1 MTTQKNKNLSRDQ
14 IRRLTITGMLTAI
27 IILLAFT
34 NLGLIPIGTISITTI
49 HLPVLIGLLA
59 EGPLVGFILAF
70 VFGACSLLRALISP
84 SGPFDVFFLNPLIS
98 ILPRLLIPLTAW
110 GMFRLIKALLPNKKP
125 MDSVA
130 WAAAGLAG
138 SLTNTVFVLLSIYLW
153 YGGRVA
159 EWIGQNPDLAQ
170 YANAAGKFLF
180 FAVAL
185 PNGIPEALVTLILI
199 PAIMA
204 AVMAVKKRR

>member
-1 MTTQKNKNLSRDQ
+1 MAAQNKNLSRDQ

-84 SGPFDVFFLNPLIS
+84 SGPFDVFFLNPMIS
-98 ILPRLLIPLTAW
+98 ILPRLLIPLAAW
-110 GMFRLIKALLPNKKP
+110 GMYRLIKALLPNKKSA
-125 MDSVA
+125 DSVA
-130 WAAAGLAG
+130 WAAAGLTG
-138 SLTNTVFVLLSIYLW
+138 SLTNTVLVLLSIYVW

-159 EWIGQNPDLAQ
+159 EWIAQNPDLAQ

-185 PNGIPEALVTLILI
+185 PNGIPEAIVTLILI

-204 AVMAVKKRR
+204 AVMAIKKRR

>member
-1 MTTQKNKNLSRDQ
+1 MTTTKGSLSRDQ

-34 NLGLIPIGTISITTI
+34 NLGLIPIGAIAITTI

-59 EGPLVGFILAF
+59 EGPVVGFILAF
-70 VFGACSLLRALISP
+70 VFGACTLLRALIAP
-84 SGPFDVFFLNPLIS
+84 SGAFDLFFLNPAVS
-98 ILPRLLIPLTAW
+98 ILPRLLIPLGAWAMYKLMSGLLPKTKPMATIAW
-110 GMFRLIKALLPNKKP
+110 G
-125 MDSVA
+125 
-130 WAAAGLAG
+130 AAGLAG

-153 YGGRVA
+153 YGKRV
-159 EWIGQNPDLAQ
+159 EEIISTVPDLAQ

-180 FAVAL
+180 FGVAL
-185 PNGIPEALVTLILI
+185 PNGIPEAIVTMILI

-204 AVMAVKKRR
+204 AVTAVKKRR